1 MERITILPET
11 TQRPLTLMGM
21 RAGVCYNSD
30 ITDNDKNHGRGIECL
45 KSGHGRVMEY
55 VNVEAIIEGYST
67 RVIREWY
74 THIGGSPTRLQES
87 TRYCNCEDFD
97 YITPE
102 NLNDEQTSAYNN
114 AMNEIKDNYGM
125 LLKFGVSKEDAAN
138 ILPLGMTTKIVDKR
152 NLCNIVDMSHVR
164 MCHSA
169 YWEYR
174 ELFHDYKEALKNI
187 SDEWEYIVNN
197 YFKPKCDIT
206 GFCNE
211 RNSCGLHLKEEPK

>member
-1 MERITILPET
+1 MGKITILPET

-30 ITDNDKNHGRGIECL
+30 IADDDKNRKRGIGCL

-55 VNVEAIIEGYST
+55 VNVEAIIEGYSS

-87 TRYCNCEDFD
+87 TRYCDCENFD
-97 YITPE
+97 YVHFLFSST
-102 NLNDEQTSAYNN
+102 NQDEIYNN
-114 AMNEIKDNYGM
+114 AMKEIKIAYKALLNEGM
-125 LLKFGVSKEDAAN
+125 SREDAAN
-138 ILPLGMTTKIVDKR
+138 ILPIGMTTKIVDKR
-152 NLCNIVDMSHVR
+152 NLRNIVDMSHVR

-174 ELFHDYKEALKNI
+174 ELFYDYKKALSGI
-187 SDEWEYIVNN
+187 SNEWNYIVKHC
-197 YFKPKCDIT
+197 FKPKCDIT
-206 GFCNE
+206 GICNE
-211 RNSCGLHLKEEPK
+211 RKSCGRHLKEEPK